1 MPLNADFNSL
11 VASLAAGAATAL
23 TQVQPG
29 APVGPSGGEGD
40 PEPVSAEELAERR
53 RVGLETARHLIDM
66 LGMLEQKTQGNL
78 SKEEQELLQSAVTQ
92 LRMQYVKAV
101 GTPGTS

>member
-1 MPLNADFNSL
+1 MPPSADFAGL

-29 APVGPSGGEGD
+29 TPSDPPTGEGD
-40 PEPVSAEELAERR
+40 QEPVSAEEQAERR

-78 SKEEQELLQSAVTQ
+78 SKDEQELLQSVLTQ
-92 LRMQYVKAV
+92 LRIQYANTV
-101 GTPGTS
+101 PTSGGS